1 MGAGAPA
8 GRQHLDVVGLEGS
21 AVPLSEHEQ
30 RLLDQIERALYQ
42 EDPKFASTVRST
54 DLRSHMRR
62 RLRRA
67 GVVLAI
73 GFLMLLAG
81 PMINSTPLGI
91 LGFIVMIGALI
102 LAMASWR
109 RLGGNS
115 HPTLRVVGGEA
126 KPVRSGRTGKGA
138 RPRASG
144 SWPERLEERWRRRW
158 EERGR

>member
-1 MGAGAPA
+1 M
-8 GRQHLDVVGLEGS
+8 
-21 AVPLSEHEQ
+21 PLSEHEQ

-67 GVVLAI
+67 GLVLAL
-73 GFLMLLAG
+73 GFVMLLAG
-81 PMINSTPLGI
+81 VMANVVPLGI

-109 RLGGNS
+109 RLGGSS

-126 KPVRSGRTGKGA
+126 KPVRSGRAGRTRPAKGKGA
-138 RPRASG
+138 
-144 SWPERLEERWRRRW
+144 WNERLEERWRRRW
-158 EERGR
+158 DERGR